1 MDYKELASD
10 TKKMLRDEIR
20 VLKFRNE
27 KLHGFIKIM
36 RDEYQTD
43 IQDLNNQHD
52 QELKELQEELKSLKR
67 KYVPDLETISGIKEQ
82 VPENDIKVMDKK
94 KRESYARRWEK
105 NDKKGRYSDEWIRK
119 NILEN
124 KDLT

>member
-82 VPENDIKVMDKK
+82 VPENDIKIMDKK